1 MALDIEAQLNSL
13 FDDPLKELWDLHEA
27 EMNVVP
33 KPQMQDAMPT
43 SNVGPNSGNYEHPIT
58 QRRNQ
63 MDELLGT
70 GMDPI
75 QAHQNVYGDVDT
87 GDTESKK
94 ALASS
99 LGRIADDGST
109 ATVKIDKSNVPS
121 ILAKDARYDKALD
134 QVTPNDLR
142 TPMNQQV
149 PDRDQTPQDQ
159 VTEELD
165 LQDDYDYNLDVAY
178 LQKFGRA

>member
-1 MALDIEAQLNSL
+1 MEELQEL
-13 FDDPLKELWDLHEA
+13 FDLWEA

-33 KPQMQDAMPT
+33 KPQMQDEMPT

-63 MDELLGT
+63 MDDLLGT
-70 GMDPI
+70 GMNPVE
-75 QAHQNVYGDVDT
+75 AHKQVYGEVDT

-99 LGRIADDGST
+99 LGRIQDDGTTS
-109 ATVKIDKSNVPS
+109 TVKLSKAGTPS
-121 ILAKDARYDKALD
+121 ILAKDARIEKALD
-134 QVTPNDLR
+134 QVTPDDLR

-149 PDRDQTPQDQ
+149 PDRQQTPADQ
-159 VTEELD
+159 VAEELD
-165 LQDDYDYNLDVAY
+165 FEEEYDYNLDVDY

>member
-1 MALDIEAQLNSL
+1 MVPSINEL
-13 FDDPLKELWDLHEA
+13 FEDPLEELWQLHEA

-33 KPQMQDAMPT
+33 KPQIRDAMPT

-63 MDELLGT
+63 MDDLLGT
-70 GMDPI
+70 GMDPVE
-75 QAHQNVYGDVDT
+75 AHKQVYGEVDT

-94 ALASS
+94 ALAAS
-99 LGRIADDGST
+99 LGRIQDDGST
-109 ATVKIDKSNVPS
+109 STVRLDDKNKQAS
-121 ILAKDARYDKALD
+121 ILAKDARYEKALD
-134 QVTPNDLR
+134 QVTPDDLR

-149 PDRDQTPQDQ
+149 PDRDQTPADQ
-159 VTEELD
+159 VAEELEIEEE
-165 LQDDYDYNLDVAY
+165 YDYNLDVDY